1 MTTHDLP
8 AVNAILNALSTGCL
22 LLGYVRIRSGDR
34 RAHRIIMLTALA
46 CSGAFL
52 VSYLVYHADVGSVP
66 YARMDWTRPVYF
78 GILIPHVILATVMT
92 PFIFLAVR
100 HALRGRFEQ
109 HRRLVRWVYPV
120 WLFVSVSGVM
130 VYWMLYRM

>member
-1 MTTHDLP
+1 
-8 AVNAILNALSTGCL
+8 
-22 LLGYVRIRSGDR
+22 
-34 RAHRIIMLTALA
+34 MLTALA

-52 VSYLVYHADVGSVP
+52 VSYLIYHADVGSVP
-66 YARMDWTRPVYF
+66 YVRMDWTRPVYF
-78 GILIPHVILATVMT
+78 AILIPHVILATVMT

-100 HALRGRFEQ
+100 HAIRGRFEQ

-130 VYWMLYRM
+130 VYWMLYRL